1 MKFCRSR
8 ARGIIDGEVALLEY
22 VIWGKVFYGL
32 KLCDSFYI
40 PLYRAGFTTTEATT
54 LPPPPYYSSLTKY
67 FFTIIVTTL

>member
-40 PLYRAGFTTTEATT
+40 PLYRATLDITTFTSNSERQ
-54 LPPPPYYSSLTKY
+54 
-67 FFTIIVTTL
+67 I